1 MINFDTSLYERPIR
15 APVVDTF
22 DLGRAKV
29 TADDLRDKWVP
40 AANRRHNKGEH
51 AQIVVGHTRDS
62 HTAEVD
68 QPPAAGILTGPFA
81 FHADGYPGCDGP
93 CMSGLHWIA
102 KEREYVLDGVP
113 LKLAAKELLER
124 YPRRSGE
131 LWFTDYKIDPHCLLG
146 ATTPCR
152 EMGPLRLSRDGDT
165 VVEREITYPL
175 RLACTTKEPKMA
187 EESKETP
194 KPQESDTGVS
204 KQLEALTQLVMS
216 LQKQVEAM
224 AGPAPGAAGGHGAHP
239 DDAELE
245 QLLAELGQS
254 QGGNEPQPEPQ
265 KPTKMSAQTADV
277 AALQTKVRC
286 MEIREDLTK
295 LGVDPDK
302 SPLSVADLSIQ
313 PPDVYQKLLDVVKLS
328 RAGANTAALSTVV
341 AAGNGVVQEEIA
353 AASTAK
359 KKIATAED
367 REAIVRLSREKSLA
381 FAQAAE
387 QLGYETVVVK

>member
-1 MINFDTSLYERPIR
+1 
-15 APVVDTF
+15 
-22 DLGRAKV
+22 
-29 TADDLRDKWVP
+29 
-40 AANRRHNKGEH
+40 
-51 AQIVVGHTRDS
+51 
-62 HTAEVD
+62 
-68 QPPAAGILTGPFA
+68 
-81 FHADGYPGCDGP
+81 
-93 CMSGLHWIA
+93 
-102 KEREYVLDGVP
+102 
-113 LKLAAKELLER
+113 
-124 YPRRSGE
+124 
-131 LWFTDYKIDPHCLLG
+131 
-146 ATTPCR
+146 
-152 EMGPLRLSRDGDT
+152 
-165 VVEREITYPL
+165 
-175 RLACTTKEPKMA
+175 MA
-187 EESKETP
+187 EESKDTP

-216 LQKQVEAM
+216 LQKQMEAL
-224 AGPAPGAAGGHGAHP
+224 AGPAAGSAGGHGQHP

-254 QGGNEPQPEPQ
+254 QGGGEEPQPQPEPQ
-265 KPTKMSAQTADV
+265 KPTKMSAATSDDV
-277 AALQTKVRC
+277 TKLQTKVRC

-353 AASTAK
+353 AASNAK
-359 KKIATAED
+359 KKIASAED